1 MYQSIML
8 GALVG
13 AGFAPRVAVA
23 AATTT
28 TTTGTTAPVVG
39 GATGQSAQ
47 SAPQRK
53 QSGANAQS
61 IGASLVGD
69 DVMRII
75 RKASIEKAIDLTFWW

>member
-8 GALVG
+8 GGLVG

-23 AATTT
+23 AATT

>member
-23 AATTT
+23 AATTI

-47 SAPQRK
+47 SAQSAPQRK
-53 QSGANAQS
+53 QS

>member
-28 TTTGTTAPVVG
+28 TTTAPVVG

>member
-1 MYQSIML
+1 ML

-47 SAPQRK
+47 SAQSAPQRK

-61 IGASLVGD
+61 IGASRVGD
-69 DVMRII
+69 DVLRII